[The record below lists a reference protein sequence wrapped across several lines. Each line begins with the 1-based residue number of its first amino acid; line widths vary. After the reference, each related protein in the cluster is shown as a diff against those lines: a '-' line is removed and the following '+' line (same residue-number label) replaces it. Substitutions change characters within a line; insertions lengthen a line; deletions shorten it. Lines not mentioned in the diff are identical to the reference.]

1 MKKKKLVIY
10 GGSFNP
16 PGIHHQ
22 KIAQKLSELFDLVI
36 VYPCGERPDKPSANI
51 VGHEHRKKMVELAFS
66 GIRNVEIDMH
76 DLEEKVFTRNHVFDY
91 VYKNLFPEHDVWHFV
106 GGDILKNGRLG
117 QSEIHRVWLFGRQ
130 LWEQLNYAVCD
141 RPGYDVRLDDMP
153 PKRIIFG
160 IEGLIGSATTIRNF
174 IRQGKPIDELVDSKV
189 ASYIEKHKLY
199 RDKTKGEEVRECK

>member
-51 VGHEHRKKMVELAFS
+51 ISHAHREEMVKLAFS
-66 GIRNVEIDMH
+66 GMEKVEIDMH
-76 DLEEKVFTRNHVFDY
+76 DLKENVFTRNHVFDY
-91 VYKNLFPEHDVWHFV
+91 IYKNLFPNHEVWHFV

-117 QSEIHRVWLFGRQ
+117 QSEIHRVWHFGKL
-130 LWEQLNYAVCD
+130 LWEQLNYVVCE
-141 RPGYDVRLDDMP
+141 RRGYNIRLDDMP

-160 IEGLIGSATTIRNF
+160 IEGLVGSATIIRDL
-174 IRQGKPIDELVDSKV
+174 IKEGKSINELVDLRV
-189 ASYIEKHKLY
+189 AKYIMEHGLY
-199 RDKTKGEEVRECK
+199 KN